1 MKLIDASI
9 KFPVSVVVAVL
20 LACMFGVMGLVRV
33 PVQMIPTIDRPE
45 ITVQT
50 PYPGAGPIEVEEE
63 VTNRQEE
70 LLNTVENLREM
81 TSESQEGVSRITL
94 KYDWG
99 INKDIARLDVSEK
112 LAAIRN
118 MPADSEEPIIRAVN
132 SDTTQA
138 ISYIVLVRDG
148 DLNEFRPVA
157 EDVIKAQLER
167 VKGVG
172 EVRFFGGE
180 EYELHVNVDLG
191 ALAMRGLSIADLRN
205 ALFREN
211 RNIKAG
217 SFDEGKL
224 RHAVRTLG
232 RYRRIED
239 VEQTIISRGAL
250 GAIRVLDVAAVSLA
264 AENPRFV
271 VRTNG
276 QPALVYAVTRKG
288 GSNTLDVMTGV
299 REVIDT
305 MNARFASQ
313 GVELRIVYDATDY
326 IYEAIRLVITN
337 LLIGAGLAT
346 LVLLFFLRS
355 RSAVLVLGL
364 AIPISVVSTFF
375 AIWALGRSLNIISLA
390 GLTFATGMVLDNS
403 IVVVE
408 NIFRHRELGKGPF
421 RAAYDGTR
429 EVWSAILASTL
440 TTLAVFGPI
449 ILIEDEAGQIFRD
462 IAIAISISV
471 GLSLIVA
478 ITVIPMLGA
487 RLLGTT
493 PRTVSGGGRFDV
505 QLSEQLSRMLE
516 WVLATTRRKLWV
528 VGGIFAVTLAT
539 TAYVVPDIDYLP
551 AGNRNLLF
559 VSMRVPPGNNLEQNE
574 RLVRYVEER
583 IIPMP
588 EVKRMF
594 SVVLIGRCFF
604 GVVLQDEYSDKASI
618 QAFKDTL
625 RPQIASVPGSRPF
638 IAQARLIRG
647 GGIGR
652 GNLEVLIGG
661 GNIERMQRIAE
672 DAQAAIR
679 GVDGVG
685 FVNPRFD
692 LGKPEF
698 VVEVDRVRAAE
709 VGLTVQEV
717 GTAVEMAV
725 NGVISGTYDQQGREI
740 DLRVQVP
747 REQVSSKEDL
757 EQIFLHTPSGD
768 TVQLAD
774 LASIVARVGPTQ
786 IDHTDLDRTVNLA
799 VNTEDDAPLARV
811 VADLGAALGPIRSA
825 LPLGYSIRVAGQAA
839 DLERTWKAFRGA
851 LLFALVI
858 TFLLLAS
865 LFESFVLPLVIMVS
879 VPFAASGG
887 VFAIAFLHW
896 LDPTVKLDTITLLGF
911 VILLGVVVNN
921 AILLVHQARNR
932 LNEGVEPTEAVLD
945 AVRSRV
951 RPILMTM
958 VTTVFGMSPLVF
970 ASGAGA
976 ELYRGL
982 GAILIGGLILS
993 TLFTLLLVPTV
1004 LSLALQRRELVAPK
1018 RAASEQA

>member
-1 MKLIDASI
+1 MRLIDSSI
-9 KFPVSVVVAVL
+9 KFPVSVIVAVL
-20 LACMFGVMGLVRV
+20 LACLFGLLGLLRV
-33 PVQMIPTIDRPE
+33 PIQMIPTIDRPE

-63 VTNRQEE
+63 LTNRQEE
-70 LLNTVENLREM
+70 LLNTVENLREL
-81 TSESQEGVSRITL
+81 TSVSAENQSTITL

-99 INKDIARLDVSEK
+99 INKDVARLDVSEK
-112 LAAIRN
+112 LAAVRN
-118 MPADSEEPIIRAVN
+118 LPSDAEEPIIRAVN
-132 SDTTQA
+132 SDTTQP
-138 ISYIVLVRDG
+138 ISYIVLLRDG

-157 EDVIKAQLER
+157 EDVIKAQIER

-180 EYELHVNVDLG
+180 EYELQVDVDLSQ
-191 ALAMRGLSIADLRN
+191 LAMRGLTISDLRN

-217 SFDEGKL
+217 SFDEGKM

-239 VEQTIISRGAL
+239 VEQTIISRDAVGPV
-250 GAIRVLDVAAVSLA
+250 RVRDVARVRLTPEEA
-264 AENPRFV
+264 RFI

-288 GSNTLDVMTGV
+288 GSNTLEVMTGV
-299 REVIDT
+299 RSVIDR
-305 MNARFASQ
+305 MNARYASQ

-326 IYEAIRLVITN
+326 IYESIRLVVTN
-337 LLIGAGLAT
+337 LLIGAALAT
-346 LVLLFFLRS
+346 AVLLFFLRS
-355 RSAVLVLGL
+355 RSAVLVLGI
-364 AIPISVVSTFF
+364 AIPISVITTFF
-375 AIWALGRSLNIISLA
+375 FIWVLDRSLNIISLA
-390 GLTFATGMVLDNS
+390 GLTFATGMVLDNA

-408 NIFRHRELGKGPF
+408 NIFRQRELGKGTF
-421 RAAYDGTR
+421 RAAYDGAR
-429 EVWSAILASTL
+429 EVWGAILASTL
-440 TTLAVFGPI
+440 TTLAVFIPI

-462 IAIAISISV
+462 IAIAISIAV
-471 GLSLIVA
+471 ALSLIVA
-478 ITVIPMLGA
+478 ITVIPMVGA
-487 RLLGTT
+487 RLLGSPPRTSEDRLDARLARWLTTTLKWILVT
-493 PRTVSGGGRFDV
+493 PR
-505 QLSEQLSRMLE
+505 
-516 WVLATTRRKLWV
+516 RKASV
-528 VGGIFAVTLAT
+528 IGGILAASLLVTALAM
-539 TAYVVPDIDYLP
+539 PDIDYLP

-559 VSMRVPPGNNLEQNE
+559 VFMRVPPGNNLEQNE

-583 IIPMP
+583 ILPMP

-604 GVVLQDEYSDKASI
+604 GVVLNDDHSDKASI

-625 RPQIASVPGSRPF
+625 KPQIENVPGSRPF
-638 IAQARLIRG
+638 ISQARLIRG
-647 GGIGR
+647 SGIGR
-652 GNLEVLIGG
+652 GNLKILIEGDDLA
-661 GNIERMQRIAE
+661 RMQEIA
-672 DAQAAIR
+672 DAAQDAIR
-679 GVDGVG
+679 DVEGVG
-685 FVNPRFD
+685 FVNPTFE

-717 GTAVEMAV
+717 GMVVEMAV
-725 NGVISGTYDQQGREI
+725 NGILSGTFDQDGREI

-747 REQVSSKEDL
+747 RENISSKEDL
-757 EQIFLHTPSGD
+757 EQVFLHTPSGD

-774 LASIVARVGPTQ
+774 LTRIVARSGPTQ
-786 IDHTDLDRTVNLA
+786 VEHTDMNRTVNLA
-799 VNTEDDAPLARV
+799 VNTEDE
-811 VADLGAALGPIRSA
+811 AALAKVVGDLEVALDPVRAA
-825 LPLGYSIRVAGQAA
+825 LPLGYSLRVAGQAD
-839 DLERTWKAFRGA
+839 DLERTWLAFRGA

-865 LFESFVLPLVIMVS
+865 LFESFLLPVVIMVS

-887 VFAIAFLHW
+887 VLALRVLH
-896 LDPTVKLDTITLLGF
+896 LFDATVKLDTITMLGF

-921 AILLVHQARNR
+921 AILLVHQTLNR
-932 LNEGVEPTEAVLD
+932 LSEGAEPTDALLD

-970 ASGAGA
+970 ASGAGS

-982 GAILIGGLILS
+982 GAILVGGLILS

-1004 LSLALQRRELVAPK
+1004 LSFAIQRVEVTEGEG
-1018 RAASEQA
+1018 AATPS